1 MRIALAG
8 KGGAG
13 KTTISST
20 LARLLA
26 RSGRPVVGI
35 DADSNPNLSLALGID
50 REIAA
55 DVGGLPTKLVS
66 RRMGGTALT
75 TTVEEALDAHA
86 TLAPD
91 GVRVVLMGMP
101 AHADEGCLCSA
112 HAVVGAL
119 LGDLGLHR
127 ETATIM
133 DMEASPE
140 HLSRGTARH
149 VDQLLLVTEPYY
161 RSLETARRMAV
172 LADELAIPRVAVLGN
187 KVRSEGDAEA
197 IGAFCERHDL
207 ELITYVP
214 WSDSVTDADSA
225 GVPLIDRDPEGPAV
239 QAIAD
244 LARSLEAY
252 DREHGSHAVREV
264 EPATHS

>member
-1 MRIALAG
+1 MRVALAG

-13 KTTISST
+13 KTTISAT
-20 LARLLA
+20 LARTLA

-35 DADSNPNLSLALGID
+35 DADSNPNLSLALGVD
-50 REIAA
+50 RETAA
-55 DVGGLPTKLVS
+55 EVGGMPTALVS
-66 RRMGGTALT
+66 RRLGGTALT
-75 TTVEEALDAHA
+75 TTVDDALEQHA

-119 LGDLGLHR
+119 LGDLGLRR
-127 ETATIM
+127 EIATIM

-172 LADELAIPRVAVLGN
+172 LAEELQIPRVAVLGN

-197 IGAFCERHDL
+197 IGAFCERHSL
-207 ELITYVP
+207 ELAAYVP
-214 WSDSVTDADSA
+214 WSDAVTEADSA
-225 GVPLIDRDPEGPAV
+225 GIPLIERAPDGPAA
-239 QAIAD
+239 QAVAS
-244 LARSLEAY
+244 LARSLQEYDEA
-252 DREHGSHAVREV
+252 HGSHAVREEV
-264 EPATHS
+264 QAR